1 MVFSVSILLAITQN
15 RICEAPVPKPLE
27 TPFGNLREFVRRF
40 FVENTCF
47 SYVIITFIAL
57 NSLMMGIQADWMVT
71 HVGQQAPVVFDV
83 LEYIFAVIFTWELV
97 MRIFVYNIA
106 FFRMPDWK
114 WNIFDSIVV
123 FLQVF
128 DIITTL
134 AVGGNNG
141 GNLNFMR
148 LVRLMRLLRI
158 LRLMRVLRFVQEL
171 RSMVMSIAASLR
183 SLMWTIILLAFL
195 MYGVGVCLIQ
205 MIADKGLEEP
215 RIMEIAPDIKL
226 YYGSLVE
233 ALVSLF
239 AGITGGIDW
248 NDLLVPLEDQIG
260 PWLAAVFVLYIAF
273 AVLAMMN
280 VVTGGGC
287 PGGSDGSDMFRCLK
301 WIDCILVESIR
312 PQASSW
318 SRLCNP
324 QEQMRRRKWGS
335 SLKSSF
341 RSLAVEESLTFWR
354 SNSKMHGS
362 HLQVSLTKMMFKECW
377 CWSWWT
383 CLLGGRLHPC
393 TTILPHHDDS
403 NQRKTSYYFC
413 QICVQS
419 LLDSWRD
426 LQEFVQP
433 PSCSIEVPLYVTPE
447 FTSSYGSS
455 AFEGTW
461 RSPTWWDAS
470 KAWVLTSMRQGHTG
484 DILGV
489 WTNSPSE
496 STSCAWKVWCA
507 NSFAVRRILS
517 RWFSRHMVSSTC
529 SIRNNQVISSARLG
543 DHGWIA
549 QGVLCSPTSYLPWWN

>member
-1 MVFSVSILLAITQN
+1 MSVILSNTVMVFSVSILPCITQN

-280 VVTGGGC
+280 VVTGGC

-301 WIDCILVESIR
+301 
-312 PQASSW
+312 
-318 SRLCNP
+318 
-324 QEQMRRRKWGS
+324 
-335 SLKSSF
+335 
-341 RSLAVEESLTFWR
+341 
-354 SNSKMHGS
+354 
-362 HLQVSLTKMMFKECW
+362 
-377 CWSWWT
+377 
-383 CLLGGRLHPC
+383 
-393 TTILPHHDDS
+393 
-403 NQRKTSYYFC
+403 
-413 QICVQS
+413 
-419 LLDSWRD
+419 
-426 LQEFVQP
+426 
-433 PSCSIEVPLYVTPE
+433 
-447 FTSSYGSS
+447 
-455 AFEGTW
+455 
-461 RSPTWWDAS
+461 
-470 KAWVLTSMRQGHTG
+470 
-484 DILGV
+484 
-489 WTNSPSE
+489 
-496 STSCAWKVWCA
+496 
-507 NSFAVRRILS
+507 
-517 RWFSRHMVSSTC
+517 
-529 SIRNNQVISSARLG
+529 
-543 DHGWIA
+543 
-549 QGVLCSPTSYLPWWN
+549 

>member
-1 MVFSVSILLAITQN
+1 MKREFAKIVIPVFSVSILLASLF
-15 RICEAPVPKPLE
+15 RICDHSVLFASQAQVPKPLE
-27 TPFGNLREFVRRF
+27 TPFANLREFVRHF

-71 HVGQQAPVVFDV
+71 HVGQQAPVVFDA

-106 FFRMPDWK
+106 FFKMPDWK
-114 WNIFDSIVV
+114 WNIFDSVVV

-280 VVTGGGC
+280 VVTGAC
-287 PGGSDGSDMFRCLK
+287 PVWGFTVCRCLK
-301 WIDCILVESIR
+301 RVAVFLLN
-312 PQASSW
+312 PYGQAFSL

-324 QEQMRRRKWGS
+324 QEQMKRRK
-335 SLKSSF
+335 
-341 RSLAVEESLTFWR
+341 
-354 SNSKMHGS
+354 
-362 HLQVSLTKMMFKECW
+362 
-377 CWSWWT
+377 
-383 CLLGGRLHPC
+383 
-393 TTILPHHDDS
+393 
-403 NQRKTSYYFC
+403 
-413 QICVQS
+413 
-419 LLDSWRD
+419 
-426 LQEFVQP
+426 
-433 PSCSIEVPLYVTPE
+433 
-447 FTSSYGSS
+447 
-455 AFEGTW
+455 
-461 RSPTWWDAS
+461 
-470 KAWVLTSMRQGHTG
+470 
-484 DILGV
+484 
-489 WTNSPSE
+489 
-496 STSCAWKVWCA
+496 
-507 NSFAVRRILS
+507 
-517 RWFSRHMVSSTC
+517 
-529 SIRNNQVISSARLG
+529 
-543 DHGWIA
+543 
-549 QGVLCSPTSYLPWWN
+549 